1 MSSLK
6 IFVKELL
13 RQDIPDVLPLFF
25 AALLSGHFE
34 GAWTVRSGAD
44 SVYRG
49 AFSRS
54 PVSRRF
60 FCVSCIPALF
70 LCPLYPGAFSVD
82 FFRTYDMMLRLKD
95 MQCAHLSGNSLYVL
109 LTQNACAAKK
119 ACFSSM
125 TRRHDRRILKGDR
138 LYGRYDRRNKGRDRR
153 VRICR
158 QCE

>member
-25 AALLSGHFE
+25 AALLSGHLE

-60 FCVSCIPALF
+60 FS
-70 LCPLYPGAFSVD
+70 PLYPGAFSVD